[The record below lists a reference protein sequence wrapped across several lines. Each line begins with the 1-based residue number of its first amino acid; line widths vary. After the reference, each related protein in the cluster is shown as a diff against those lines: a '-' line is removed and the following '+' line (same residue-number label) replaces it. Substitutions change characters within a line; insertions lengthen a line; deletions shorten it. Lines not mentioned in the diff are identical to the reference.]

1 MQPVSIITKVVSSN
15 PAHGEV
21 YSIQHYVIKF
31 VSDPRQVGGLRS
43 STNNTDIH
51 DITEI
56 LLKVALNTLNQNLN
70 QIEMISF
77 GFYIKSININIISL
91 KHLIDY
97 TIISDYALPILPF
110 ITRVISIMILSS
122 TKPVIYYLSLPIS
135 YL

>member
-1 MQPVSIITKVVSSN
+1 
-15 PAHGEV
+15 
-21 YSIQHYVIKF
+21 VIKF
-31 VSDPRQVGGLRS
+31 VSDPRQVGGFLHQTS
-43 STNNTDIH
+43 DIH

-70 QIEMISF
+70 QIEMIYF

-110 ITRVISIMILSS
+110 VTYVISIMILSS

>member
-1 MQPVSIITKVVSSN
+1 
-15 PAHGEV
+15 
-21 YSIQHYVIKF
+21 
-31 VSDPRQVGGLRS
+31 VGS

-110 ITRVISIMILSS
+110 ITHVISIMILSS
-122 TKPVIYYLSLPIS
+122 TKPVIYYLSCYSGYKPGDIDLS
-135 YL
+135 YAFPYHSCTYKFVSLLVFD